1 MGRALRLILPLGR
14 HATVDNAAHIRAV
27 ATQLFA
33 ALGYEG
39 TSLQAIAER
48 VGVTKQ
54 TLLYHYPSKDALRRA
69 VLEHVFAHF
78 RERLPQMLQAVTGGH
93 DRFEALTRELVQFFE
108 SDPDRALLLVREL
121 LDNPADMRRVLGD
134 NLRPWVMLVGQYV
147 RQGQESGLIHAD
159 VDPEAFVLNVI
170 VSVLATVAVRPI
182 AAHVLASG
190 GSSPALRA
198 AEAADDSEAKPGNS
212 RQIRELFRTH
222 RAALFTARTRQDK
235 SKTANRRPS
244 ARGDDP

>member
-1 MGRALRLILPLGR
+1 M
-14 HATVDNAAHIRAV
+14 DNAAQIRAV

-69 VLEHVFAHF
+69 VLDQVFAHF
-78 RERLPQMLQAVTGGH
+78 RERLPQMLEAVTGGH
-93 DRFEALTRELVQFFE
+93 DRFEALTRELVEFFE

-121 LDNPADMRRVLGD
+121 LDNPANMRRVLGD
-134 NLRPWVMLVGQYV
+134 NLRPWVMLVAQYV
-147 RQGQESGLIHAD
+147 KQGQDSGLIYAD

-170 VSVLATVAVRPI
+170 VSVLAIVAVRPI
-182 AAHVLASG
+182 ANHVLG
-190 GSSPALRA
+190 
-198 AEAADDSEAKPGNS
+198 AADARGTEGRSV
-212 RQIRELFRTH
+212 RELFRTH
-222 RAALFTARTRQDK
+222 RAALFTPRRSGPGATPRSAGAIQPTE
-235 SKTANRRPS
+235 KTASKSATARRPP
-244 ARGDDP
+244 RGDE

>member
-1 MGRALRLILPLGR
+1 
-14 HATVDNAAHIRAV
+14 VDNAAHIRAV

-33 ALGYEG
+33 ALGYDG

-69 VLEHVFAHF
+69 VLDQVFAHF
-78 RERLPQMLQAVTGGH
+78 RERLPQMLEAVTGGH

-121 LDNPADMRRVLGD
+121 LDNPTDMRRVLGD

-147 RQGQESGLIHAD
+147 RQGQQTGLIHAD

-182 AAHVLASG
+182 AAHVLG
-190 GSSPALRA
+190 DEPAPA
-198 AEAADDSEAKPGNS
+198 AGTAPRDP

-222 RAALFTARTRQDK
+222 RAALFTARRNPPEK
-235 SKTANRRPS
+235 SKPAPRRPA

>member
-1 MGRALRLILPLGR
+1 M
-14 HATVDNAAHIRAV
+14 DNAAHIRTV

-69 VLEHVFAHF
+69 VLDQVFAHF
-78 RERLPQMLQAVTGGH
+78 RERLPQMLEAVTGGH

-121 LDNPADMRRVLGD
+121 LDNPSNMRRVLGD

-147 RQGQESGLIHAD
+147 RQGQQSGLIHAD
-159 VDPEAFVLNVI
+159 VDPEAFVLNVV

-182 AAHVLASG
+182 AVHVLG
-190 GSSPALRA
+190 D
-198 AEAADDSEAKPGNS
+198 EAPTADGEA
-212 RQIRELFRTH
+212 RTIRELFRTH
-222 RAALFTARTRQDK
+222 RAALFTPRRGQQDETQDK
-235 SKTANRRPS
+235 SKPATRRPA
-244 ARGDDP
+244 ARGDDS

>member
-1 MGRALRLILPLGR
+1 
-14 HATVDNAAHIRAV
+14 VDNAAHIRTV

-33 ALGYEG
+33 ALGYDG

-69 VLEHVFAHF
+69 VLDQVFAHF
-78 RERLPQMLQAVTGGH
+78 RERLPQMLEAVTGGH

-108 SDPDRALLLVREL
+108 GDPDRALLLVREL
-121 LDNPADMRRVLGD
+121 LDNPANMRRVLGD

-147 RQGQESGLIHAD
+147 RQGQQSGLIHAD
-159 VDPEAFVLNVI
+159 VDPEAFVLNVV

-182 AAHVLASG
+182 AVHVLG
-190 GSSPALRA
+190 D
-198 AEAADDSEAKPGNS
+198 EAAAPDGEARP
-212 RQIRELFRTH
+212 IRELFRTH
-222 RAALFTARTRQDK
+222 RAALFTPRRSVQTSAQEKAQDKPQDK
-235 SKTANRRPS
+235 SKPATRRPA
-244 ARGDDP
+244 ARGDDS